1 MMLKFSDGQYFRIKC
16 PQYDC
21 IQQYH
26 VIKLIN
32 LKHHETLK
40 YFANH
45 VSYIYSSSCY
55 LGKMMHVY
63 NKLWNDLE
71 YLPDLFFIH
80 VTSLICVRTAC
91 NLFYNKN
98 YIRHAVCL
106 LVHTSSLVL
115 SFVLTS
121 AAIVLTRV
129 PFTDMEIKEQSRDEN
144 STKYFPSSHVLWYP
158 SKHFS
163 CLDLL
168 YHMHM
173 LLPTS
178 GTRVHVVCNL
188 HEI

>member
-1 MMLKFSDGQYFRIKC
+1 MMLKFSEGQYFSIKC
-16 PQYDC
+16 PEYDC

-26 VIKLIN
+26 IIKLID

-40 YFANH
+40 FFANR
-45 VSYIYSSSCY
+45 VFYIYSSSCY
-55 LGKMMHVY
+55 WGKMMHVN

-71 YLPDLFFIH
+71 YLPVLFFVH
-80 VTSLICVRTAC
+80 DTSLLCIRTAC

-98 YIRHAVCL
+98 YIRYAVCL
-106 LVHTSSLVL
+106 LVHTTSLVL

-129 PFTDMEIKEQSRDEN
+129 PFTDKEIKQQSRDEN
-144 STKYFPSSHVLWYP
+144 STKYIPSSHVLWFP
-158 SKHFS
+158 SKRFS
-163 CLDLL
+163 RSDLL
-168 YHMHM
+168 YHMYI

-178 GTRVHVVCNL
+178 GTRVLFVCNV